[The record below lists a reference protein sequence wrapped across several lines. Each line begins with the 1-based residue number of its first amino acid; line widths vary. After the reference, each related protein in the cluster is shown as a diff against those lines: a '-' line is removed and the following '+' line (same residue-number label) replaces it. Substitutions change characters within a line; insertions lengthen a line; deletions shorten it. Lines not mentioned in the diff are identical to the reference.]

1 MAGRRPSPPHFFP
14 RAGMRGWHFRIRRPD
29 TRHVQN
35 RHATTARQRHGMS
48 DDAVTRWIESLEGGD
63 EDAAA
68 RLWEYCFPRM
78 LRYASRR
85 LPENLRRAMD
95 EEDVAISAFRSFC
108 MATARGAFTELNG
121 RDELWRLLLCI
132 TARKARARIR
142 HETRKKRGGGKV
154 AGESILIKGQFIKG
168 SDDGGGGEM
177 AQVAG
182 NSPSPEMLAQFT
194 DDCQRLLDL
203 LGDDTLKAIALLR
216 VEGYTVDEIAQ
227 RVGCAKRSVE
237 RRLTL
242 IRKIWSHDSQQLDSS
257 D

>member
-1 MAGRRPSPPHFFP
+1 
-14 RAGMRGWHFRIRRPD
+14 
-29 TRHVQN
+29 
-35 RHATTARQRHGMS
+35 MS
-48 DDAVTRWIESLEGGD
+48 DEAVTRWIESLETGD

-85 LPENLRRAMD
+85 LPDNLRRAMD

-142 HETRKKRGGGKV
+142 HETREKRGGGKV
-154 AGESILIKGQFIKG
+154 GGESILMTG
-168 SDDGGGGEM
+168 SDQGSGGQIG
-177 AQVAG
+177 QVPG
-182 NSPSPEMLAQFT
+182 HSPSPEMLAQFA
-194 DDCQRLLDL
+194 DECQWLLDQ

-242 IRKIWSHDSQQLDSS
+242 IRKTWSHHSQQLD
-257 D
+257 